1 MNATQPILK
10 LGLPV
15 LTLLLSACSTV
26 RDVTDWIPGVDSNAE
41 VQAASEAR
49 AQEEYR
55 QQREAYKDMSAFAP
69 TGNPLM
75 NDAEINVSISQRYA
89 QDQLIDP
96 EDIGIEVNNGIVTLT
111 GSVISS
117 DTAVRAIALAKDTA
131 GVSRVISKLVII
143 SLRNP

>member
-15 LTLLLSACSTV
+15 LIIFLGACSTV

-41 VQAASEAR
+41 VEAANEVK
-49 AQEEYR
+49 AQEKYR
-55 QQREAYKDMSAFAP
+55 QQRESYTDMSAFAP

-89 QDQLIDP
+89 QEQLIKP

-111 GSVISS
+111 GSVTSS
-117 DTAVRAIALAKDTA
+117 DMAVRAIALAKDTA

-143 SLRNP
+143 SLRKP